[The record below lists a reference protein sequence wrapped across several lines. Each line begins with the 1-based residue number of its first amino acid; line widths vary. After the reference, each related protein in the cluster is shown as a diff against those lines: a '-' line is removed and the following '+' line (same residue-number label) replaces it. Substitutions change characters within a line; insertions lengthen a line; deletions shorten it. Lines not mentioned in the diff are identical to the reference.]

1 MYSISIVFIAA
12 IIVSSADGFNSTC
25 ADITTG
31 GCRRLV
37 VAVDISTAA
46 ATSESVM
53 AVRRLASDA
62 RRRVSAR
69 SLSDLKN
76 QSETK
81 TNH

>member
-1 MYSISIVFIAA
+1 
-12 IIVSSADGFNSTC
+12 
-25 ADITTG
+25 
-31 GCRRLV
+31 LV